1 MSSSASQLSFDTLR
15 RAVAALYER
24 RILEISAVIDRR
36 YKESYEGRILTSP
49 AVIDRRYRE
58 NWR

>member
-1 MSSSASQLSFDTLR
+1 MSSSASQLSFDILM

-24 RILEISAVIDRR
+24 RVLEISAVIDRR
-36 YKESYEGRILTSP
+36 YKE
-49 AVIDRRYRE
+49 